1 MGRWDPDQ
9 PWGLRPS
16 SHESNNTLLALR
28 EEMRPPPDLEML
40 GSLPQEAEATF
51 WGVKA
56 MQILLKQ
63 KQNQFQFKIVFKL

>member
-28 EEMRPPPDLEML
+28 EEMLPPPDLEML

-56 MQILLKQ
+56 MQILLK
-63 KQNQFQFKIVFKL
+63 NIYISFNLN